1 MTVVAHDQATYLES
15 QLDSYIARG
24 IADMKDFVE
33 NGETGRIWLDTEDVQ
48 ISSAQVTE
56 EQNGLLREPGEG
68 KQSSALF
75 WSDAITTTL
84 HQTHPRVPSL
94 KTELE
99 CQYKFEGGRIFVRTL
114 RYKMTTRYG
123 NWDRANIDIALNAAS
138 YVRVNSDDN
147 LIQDTRWHDH
157 EKYLDSTLAAPG
169 FNMYLVIRVNYD
181 GKNNDVGAGEGW
193 GVHIR
198 PAQKPLIQTPQAGSV
213 QRMPFAVSGKNGLL
227 NGRIHL
233 SCLQNGNVHSLG
245 SVDARADG
253 AWDTSISL
261 PSGVTS
267 FYAEQVIV
275 SQNSGRSDP
284 VSIKWYVAPRIDSPA
299 KNAVVAAGSPFSLRG
314 QGISGETIG
323 VFTPG
328 GAHEHATAVVGPN
341 GTWEALFDQGYYPR
355 GGLVRMTAGHRNR
368 NDWSEEQ
375 SFKLLGAP
383 PLTSHTANQQVERQI
398 TVGGT
403 LADPF
408 KAGRV
413 SVYRDSTNT
422 LLGGGDVAAS
432 GSWSA
437 AIILNPGP
445 DTVTASH
452 VYSSVPSVRSVPVR
466 LLVRPPQPTL
476 ESKLVGGRVE
486 LSGTGYN
493 GTGVR
498 MDIHFSGDPTPY
510 LDAVVSGGNWSKVIP
525 ADLLPGNYRFGGRQS
540 VSDGG
545 SGRIYSSDWI
555 LREITVN
562 IPTPIPTSVTVSVS
576 GQRATFR
583 GRGNQWRTNAVEVS
597 IFSNGVVLANV
608 PKANVQTSLNWE
620 TSATADLPPGNY
632 AQLTA
637 RQRVNNQWSAN
648 STVFSMTVACPP
660 PSFFEPVTP
669 SGQRPRISGTAWPGS
684 QVILRIPGKPDVPL
698 TANNSGN
705 FQRNAAEEWAPATYT
720 LTATAAF
727 GGRTSTVASRTFTVK
742 TPQPGITTAAN
753 AEVDLVPIIEGT
765 GYPGCWVVIYS
776 NTTHQSI
783 GAGAVNQDKKWQVT
797 LVDQVPGNLSFYAVQ
812 QETRDSNN
820 HSDRTTPRTVKV
832 RVPKPRITVPV
843 QNGRPARVSQFSGEG
858 QFPGFVELSIKGQNT
873 PLLKDIEVKADGTWQ
888 VQVTLPAGGP
898 VTLEARQRQR
908 GYASDA
914 LERVVTV
921 VPAIPSVDTPR
932 AGENLGRELR
942 ISGFGFAGDTILIY
956 RRGSVSSTLTQ
967 TPVLADGTWSA
978 TVAHNLLATDGI
990 NVLASAGQ
998 GLNSALSPVVTYT
1011 LLGTRPSLTEPLSGD
1026 WVGVRPLFSGLATPG
1041 ATITVASWSNAADV
1055 LAPAAI
1061 ADTDGRWSVVGN
1073 KDLPE
1078 GPMRVVVSQNFN
1090 GVRSE
1095 GFESA
1100 RFIVE
1105 RKTAGFEAP
1114 SVNYPLAG
1122 QSVGRYPM
1130 FSGSGE
1136 PGAEVLIVK
1145 EGSVATELG
1154 RTRVGRD
1161 GRWALH
1167 SQIQLP
1173 VSATPYVY
1181 SVRQSRDGAVSAWLL
1196 PHRSLVVTQVEAGF
1210 ESPLID
1216 EPYDDANQILE
1227 SQPLLAGR
1235 GVPGAGIYLK
1245 YDDEETQLA
1254 ATQVNA
1260 DGKWSVR
1267 TRVPLPPR
1275 EAPYRISAR
1284 HGMDGQVSQWSS
1296 TTSFKVDD
1304 RLALFVVS
1312 SPQRGA
1318 GVSPRA
1324 VFRGTAM
1331 PGGEVRLYQWG
1342 YPARIWGRGIAD
1354 AQGQWVI
1361 VTEALP
1367 LGRFVMGGRLYKGTV
1382 VSPALPEFELNV
1394 IDAG

>member
-1 MTVVAHDQATYLES
+1 MTVVARDQATYVES
-15 QLDSYIARG
+15 QLDSYARG
-24 IADMKDFVE
+24 IADMKDSVE
-33 NGETGRIWLDTEDVQ
+33 NGETGRVWLDTEDGQ
-48 ISSAQVTE
+48 ISTAQVTE
-56 EQNGLLREPGEG
+56 GQDGLLREPGVG
-68 KQSSALF
+68 KQFSELF
-75 WSDAITTTL
+75 WSYAITTTL
-84 HQTHPRVPSL
+84 YQTHPRVPSL
-94 KTELE
+94 QTELV
-99 CQYKFEGGRIFVRTL
+99 CQYKFEGGRIYVRTL
-114 RYKMTTRYG
+114 RYKMTTRNG

-147 LIQDTRWHDH
+147 LIQDTQWHNH
-157 EKYLDSTLAAPG
+157 EKYLESTLAAPG
-169 FNMYLVIRVNYD
+169 FNMYLVIRVDYD
-181 GKNNDVGAGEGW
+181 GTNNDVGAGEGW

-213 QRMPFAVSGKNGLL
+213 QKMPFAVSGKNGLL

-233 SCLQNGNVHSLG
+233 SCLHNGNVHSLG

-253 AWDTSISL
+253 TWNTSISL

-267 FYAEQVIV
+267 FYAEQVIG
-275 SQNSGRSDP
+275 SENSGRSDP

-299 KNAVVAAGSPFSLRG
+299 NNAVVAAGSPLLLKG
-314 QGISGETIG
+314 QGISDETID

-328 GAHEHATAVVGPN
+328 GGYLHATAVVCSN
-341 GTWEALFDQGYYPR
+341 GTWEAPFNQGNYPR

-368 NDWSEEQ
+368 NDWSAEQ

-383 PLTSHTANQQVERQI
+383 PLTSHSANQQVERQI

-432 GSWSA
+432 GSWLA
-437 AIILNPGP
+437 AITLNPGP

-452 VYSSVPSVRSVPVR
+452 VYSSVTSVRSAPVR

-476 ESKLVGGRVE
+476 KSELVGGSVR

-510 LDAVVSGGNWSKVIP
+510 LDAIVSGGNWSKVIP

-545 SGRIYSSDWI
+545 SGRIYSSGWAS
-555 LREITVN
+555 EITVN
-562 IPTPIPTSVTVSVS
+562 IPTPIPTRVDASVS

-583 GRGNQWRTNAVEVS
+583 GLGNQWGTNAVDVT
-597 IFSNGVVLANV
+597 IFNNGVLLANV
-608 PKANVQTSLNWE
+608 PKAEVQTNLSWE
-620 TSATADLPPGNY
+620 TSATADLAPGNY
-632 AQLTA
+632 TQLTA

-648 STVFSMTVACPP
+648 SAVFSMTVACPA

-684 QVILRIPGKPDVPL
+684 QVILKIPGKPDVPL
-698 TANNSGN
+698 TATGGN
-705 FQRNAAEEWAPATYT
+705 FVRNADEDWAPATYT

-727 GGRTSTVASRTFTVK
+727 GGQTSTVASRQFTVK
-742 TPQPGITTAAN
+742 TPLPYITTAAN
-753 AEVDLVPIIEGT
+753 AEVDLVPIIDGT

-797 LVDQVPGNLSFYAVQ
+797 LVDQVPGNLTLYAVQ
-812 QETRDSNN
+812 QETSNSNN

-832 RVPKPRITVPV
+832 RVPKPRIMVPA
-843 QNGRPARVSQFSGEG
+843 QNGKPARVSQFSGEG

-873 PLLKDIEVKADGTWQ
+873 PFLKDIEVQADGSWR

-998 GLNSALSPVVTYT
+998 GLDSALSPVVTYT

-1095 GFESA
+1095 GVESA

-1114 SVNYPLAG
+1114 SVHYPFAG
-1122 QSVGRYPM
+1122 QATGRYPM
-1130 FSGSGE
+1130 FAGSGE

-1145 EGSVATELG
+1145 EGSMTTELG
-1154 RTRVGRD
+1154 RARVDRD

-1181 SVRQSRDGAVSAWLL
+1181 LVRQSRDGATSAWLL
-1196 PHRSLVVTQVEAGF
+1196 PNRSLVVTQVEAGF

-1216 EPYDDANQILE
+1216 EPHDDADQVLE

-1235 GVPGAGIYLK
+1235 GVPGARIYFK

-1260 DGKWSVR
+1260 EGKWSVR
-1267 TRVPLPPR
+1267 TRVPLLPR
-1275 EAPYRISAR
+1275 EAPYRISAT
-1284 HGMDGQVSQWSS
+1284 HGMDGLISQWSS

-1342 YPARIWGRGIAD
+1342 DPASIWGRGIAD

>member
-1 MTVVAHDQATYLES
+1 MTVVTRDQATYVES

-24 IADMKDFVE
+24 IADMKDSVE
-33 NGETGRIWLDTEDVQ
+33 NGETGRVWLDTEDIQ
-48 ISSAQVTE
+48 ISAAQVTE
-56 EQNGLLREPGEG
+56 EHDVSLREPGAG

-94 KTELE
+94 KTELV
-99 CQYKFEGGRIFVRTL
+99 CQYKFEGGRIYVRTL
-114 RYKMTTRYG
+114 RYKMTTRNG
-123 NWDRANIDIALNAAS
+123 NWKRANIDIALNAAS

-147 LIQDTRWHDH
+147 LIQDTQWHNY
-157 EKYLDSTLAAPG
+157 EKYLESTLAAPG

-181 GKNNDVGAGEGW
+181 GTNNDVGAGEGW

-198 PAQKPLIQTPQAGSV
+198 PAQKPLIQTPQSGSV

-233 SCLQNGNVHSLG
+233 SCLNNGNVHSLG

-253 AWDTSISL
+253 TWNASISL

-267 FYAEQVIV
+267 FYAEQVIG
-275 SQNSGRSDP
+275 SENSGRSDP

-299 KNAVVAAGSPFSLRG
+299 NNAVVAAGSPFFLKG
-314 QGISGETIG
+314 QGISGETID
-323 VFTPG
+323 VLTPG
-328 GAHEHATAVVGPN
+328 GGQLHATAVVGSN
-341 GTWEALFDQGYYPR
+341 GTWEAPFNQGNYPR

-368 NDWSEEQ
+368 NDWSAEQ

-383 PLTSHTANQQVERQI
+383 PLTSHSANQQVERQI

-403 LADPF
+403 LVDPF

-437 AIILNPGP
+437 AITLNPGP

-452 VYSSVPSVRSVPVR
+452 VYSSVTSVRSAPVR

-476 ESKLVGGRVE
+476 KSELVGGSVR

-493 GTGVR
+493 GADVR
-498 MDIHFSGDPTPY
+498 MDVHFSGSSTPY
-510 LDAVVSGGNWSKVIP
+510 LDAIVSGGNWSKDIP

-545 SGRIYSSDWI
+545 SGRIYSSSWAS
-555 LREITVN
+555 EIPVN
-562 IPTPIPTSVTVSVS
+562 IPTPIPTSVTVSVN

-583 GRGNQWRTNAVEVS
+583 GRGNQWGTNAVEVS
-597 IFSNGVVLANV
+597 IFNNGVLLANV
-608 PKANVQTSLNWE
+608 PKAEVQTNLSWE
-620 TSATADLPPGNY
+620 TSATADLAPGNY
-632 AQLTA
+632 TKLTA
-637 RQRVNNQWSAN
+637 RQGANQQWSAD
-648 STVFSMTVACPP
+648 STVFSMTVASPAP
-660 PSFFEPVTP
+660 LFAEPAADTP
-669 SGQRPRISGTAWPGS
+669 AGQRPRISGTAWPGS
-684 QVILRIPGKPDVPL
+684 QVILKIPGKPDVPL
-698 TANNSGN
+698 TATGGN
-705 FQRNAAEEWAPATYT
+705 FVRNADEDWAPATYT

-727 GGRTSTVASRTFTVK
+727 GGQTSTVASRTFTVK
-742 TPQPGITTAAN
+742 TPLPYITTAAN
-753 AEVDLVPIIEGT
+753 GEVDLVPIIEGT

-797 LVDQVPGNLSFYAVQ
+797 LVDQVPGNLTLYAVQ
-812 QETRDSNN
+812 QETSNSNN

-832 RVPKPRITVPV
+832 RVPKPRITVPA
-843 QNGRPARVSQFSGEG
+843 QNGKPARVSQFSGEG

-873 PLLKDIEVKADGTWQ
+873 PFLKDIEVQADGTWQ

-921 VPAIPSVDTPR
+921 VPAVPTIDTPR
-932 AGENLGRELR
+932 EGENLGLELR
-942 ISGFGFAGDTILIY
+942 ISGFGFAADTIAIY
-956 RRGSVSSTLTQ
+956 RRGSVLPLGKTT
-967 TPVLADGTWSA
+967 VLADGTWS
-978 TVAHNLLATDGI
+978 TSVVHGMYDIEGI
-990 NVLASAGQ
+990 YVSASAGE
-998 GLNSALSPVVTYT
+998 GLESAFSPDVTCA
-1011 LLGTRPSLTEPLSGD
+1011 LIGREASLTEPLIGD
-1026 WVGVRPLFSGLATPG
+1026 WVGLRPRFSG
-1041 ATITVASWSNAADV
+1041 VASPESKIIVSSWFTADDV
-1055 LAPAAI
+1055 LAPMAI
-1061 ADTDGRWSVVGN
+1061 ADEFGRWSVVAN

-1078 GPMRVVVSQNFN
+1078 GPVRVVIRQILANAVPSQW
-1090 GVRSE
+1090 
-1095 GFESA
+1095 FESG
-1100 RFIVE
+1100 RFMVE
-1105 RKTAGFEAP
+1105 RKLAGFEAP
-1114 SVNYPLAG
+1114 SVHYPLAG
-1122 QSVGRYPM
+1122 QATGRYPM
-1130 FSGSGE
+1130 FAGAGE

-1145 EGSVATELG
+1145 EGSMTTELG
-1154 RTRVGRD
+1154 RARVDRD

-1216 EPYDDANQILE
+1216 EPRDDADQVLE
-1227 SQPLLAGR
+1227 RQPLLAGR
-1235 GVPGAGIYLK
+1235 GVPGARIYFK
-1245 YDDEETQLA
+1245 YDDEVTQLA
-1254 ATQVNA
+1254 ATEVNA
-1260 DGKWSVR
+1260 EGKWSVR
-1267 TRVPLPPR
+1267 TRVPLLPR
-1275 EAPYRISAR
+1275 EAPYRISASQ
-1284 HGMDGQVSQWSS
+1284 GMDGQISQWSS

-1304 RLALFVVS
+1304 RLEVFVVS

-1318 GVSPRA
+1318 HVSPRM
-1324 VFRGTAM
+1324 VIHGTAR
-1331 PGGEVRLYQWG
+1331 PGARVELFQWG
-1342 YPARIWGRGIAD
+1342 HPSPLLRTAVVD
-1354 AQGQWVI
+1354 AQGYWI
-1361 VTEALP
+1361 TVTTSLP
-1367 LGRFVMGGRLYKGTV
+1367 LGDFTMGGRLYLGDE
-1382 VSPALPEFELNV
+1382 VSQSLPEFPLKV